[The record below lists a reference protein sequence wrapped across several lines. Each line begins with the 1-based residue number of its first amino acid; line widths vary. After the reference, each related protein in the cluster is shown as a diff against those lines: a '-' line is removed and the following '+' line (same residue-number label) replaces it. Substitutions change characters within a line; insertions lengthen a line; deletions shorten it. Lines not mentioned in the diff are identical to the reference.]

1 MKYLHFLNGLAY
13 DSMPPAPC
21 QEKIYD
27 LRKRAGGGT
36 QGGFGRG
43 PRRDAGRF
51 RTRGAAG
58 RMAGRGGQDGA
69 RRAASPAAPQH
80 GRGAAAMLRAGG
92 GRPSAVRESFRPI

>member
-27 LRKRAGGGT
+27 LRKRAA
-36 QGGFGRG
+36 
-43 PRRDAGRF
+43 AGRF

-58 RMAGRGGQDGA
+58 RGTVSDAGRGGQDGA

>member
-13 DSMPPAPC
+13 DSIPPAPC

-27 LRKRAGGGT
+27 LRKRAGGG
-36 QGGFGRG
+36 RG
-43 PRRDAGRF
+43 TVSD
-51 RTRGAAG
+51 
-58 RMAGRGGQDGA
+58 AGRGGQDGA

>member
-27 LRKRAGGGT
+27 LRKRAGGGA

-43 PRRDAGRF
+43 PRR
-51 RTRGAAG
+51 
-58 RMAGRGGQDGA
+58 AGRGTAGGFPRGSAA
-69 RRAASPAAPQH
+69 RT
-80 GRGAAAMLRAGG
+80 GRGRHAAG

>member
-27 LRKRAGGGT
+27 LRKRAGGGA

-43 PRRDAGRF
+43 PRR
-51 RTRGAAG
+51 
-58 RMAGRGGQDGA
+58 AGRGTAGGF
-69 RRAASPAAPQH
+69 PAAPRH
-80 GRGAAAMLRAGG
+80 GRGAAVMLRAGG

>member
-27 LRKRAGGGT
+27 LRKRAA
-36 QGGFGRG
+36 
-43 PRRDAGRF
+43 AGRF

-58 RMAGRGGQDGA
+58 RMAGRARRDGA

>member
-27 LRKRAGGGT
+27 LRKRAGGGA

-43 PRRDAGRF
+43 TRRGGWRGCQAGRDA
-51 RTRGAAG
+51 AG
-58 RMAGRGGQDGA
+58 GF
-69 RRAASPAAPQH
+69 PAALRR
-80 GRGAAAMLRAGG
+80 GRGASAILRAGG
-92 GRPSAVRESFRPI
+92 GRPSAVRGSFRPI

>member
-27 LRKRAGGGT
+27 LRKRAGGGA

-43 PRRDAGRF
+43 ARQAGR
-51 RTRGAAG
+51 RAV
-58 RMAGRGGQDGA
+58 GGF
-69 RRAASPAAPQH
+69 PAAPQH

-92 GRPSAVRESFRPI
+92 GRPSAVRGSFRPI